1 MSKADGSL
9 VFSTN
14 IDNSKAA
21 KKLEELQ
28 KKIADVE
35 KEIEEK
41 QTNRNAIM
49 EDLEAAKK
57 EAIEAQ
63 NAVDMLNKALDESR
77 EITSVKGDSVSPQEY
92 LDAVDQQEQLT
103 AQLKEKSQILAACEK
118 TAQRL
123 AAQDEK
129 AVIALE
135 KSEKKL
141 DKMQRKAGE
150 LTEEI
155 TSSSS
160 VMGRMKEATAKADQQ
175 MEKFAD
181 HIKNLAKRV
190 FVFSLITSALRSM
203 RTWFGNVIKSNKEA
217 TAAIAKLKGALLT
230 LIQPLVNVI
239 IPALTTFVNLLT
251 KVVNAAARVLSG
263 IFGTT
268 AAESAKA
275 AEALYN
281 QTEALDSTGDA
292 AKKASKSLAN
302 FDEINSLDDNSDSSS
317 GSSDSSIAPDFSGV
331 VSGGLSSVAE
341 LFVGIALVALGA
353 VLTFS
358 GASIPVGLAMMV
370 AGGMMVYS
378 AVTEDPAAIQE
389 ALSGGLGTA
398 LSVIGPFIAILGVV
412 LLAFGHIGIG
422 IAMLLAG
429 VSIFAIGETSQ
440 EEDLATSL
448 VENLKAV
455 ASAIGPII
463 GIIGVAVMCLANIG
477 LGLAMIV
484 AGAALFG
491 VGNADYN
498 EGTLGETIVGI
509 LSDTLKVVGILIA
522 VVGLA
527 CLCYGMIPLGLGM
540 IIAGVSIFAVSE
552 VLANWQLLS
561 TDLVTALMNVLNTVG
576 PYIALIGLL
585 LLFVPGMQAWGIG
598 MLVAGIAM
606 WGVSEIYLNWDSILE
621 KIRDA
626 WEGIKRFWNENIAP
640 IFTAEW
646 WGNLAKKAIN
656 GFLSVLESGI
666 NLALKGAAALVN
678 GIIDLINIIPGID
691 IAPVDWGHVQL
702 PRLAQGAVIP
712 PNREFLAV
720 LGDQKSGTNIEAP
733 LETIVQ
739 AFRQAL
745 SEQGG
750 GGGRSQT
757 VILQLDRRELGRAVL
772 DVGTQESARVG
783 LKLT

>member
-1 MSKADGSL
+1 MSKFDGSIT
-9 VFSTN
+9 VAVN
-14 IDNSKAA
+14 ADDSKAVA
-21 KKLEELQ
+21 ELNKVEQKIKKLETEYNKLSAERDAATQSARQQEIILDREMALLQ
-28 KKIADVE
+28 E
-35 KEIEEK
+35 M
-41 QTNRNAIM
+41 RNAPKGTY
-49 EDLEAAKK
+49 E
-57 EAIEAQ
+57 
-63 NAVDMLNKALDESR
+63 KA
-77 EITSVKGDSVSPQEY
+77 EIAEQAERVRALRAEYNSTERSVERM
-92 LDAVDQQEQLT
+92 T
-103 AQLKEKSQILAACEK
+103 AQMGK
-118 TAQRL
+118 TSGKI
-123 AAQDEK
+123 DEAK
-129 AVIALE
+129 T
-135 KSEKKL
+135 
-141 DKMQRKAGE
+141 RAGE
-150 LTEEI
+150 LTERI

-160 VMGRMKEATAKADQQ
+160 AMSRMKNATAEADKK

-181 HIKNLAKRV
+181 RVKNLAKRV

-230 LIQPLVNVI
+230 LVQPLVNVI
-239 IPALTTFVNLLT
+239 VPALTTFVNLLT
-251 KVVNAAARVLSG
+251 NVVNAAARVLSG

-268 AAESAKA
+268 AEGSAKS

-281 QTEALDSTGDA
+281 QTKALDSTGAA

-370 AGGMMVYS
+370 AGGMLVYES
-378 AVTEDPAAIQE
+378 ITSDPTVAQKLVSSGLDLVILVVGAALLAIGAILTFSGASIPLGIALMAMGALSLAAAVTLNWGAISSFISENITEILLLVSGALLAIGAVLALTGVNLPLGIALMAAGAATLMAAAIINMDAINE
-389 ALSGGLGTA
+389 ALQGPIGAIVALVSGALLVLG
-398 LSVIGPFIAILGVV
+398 AILTFTGANIP
-412 LLAFGHIGIG
+412 LGIG
-422 IAMLLAG
+422 LLLAG
-429 VSIFAIGETSQ
+429 VVGLSKVATVNWDSIIEA
-440 EEDLATSL
+440 LR
-448 VENLKAV
+448 
-455 ASAIGPII
+455 GPIG
-463 GIIGVAVMCLANIG
+463 GIAA
-477 LGLAMIV
+477 IV
-484 AGAALFG
+484 GAALLVLG
-491 VGNADYN
+491 V
-498 EGTLGETIVGI
+498 I
-509 LSDTLKVVGILIA
+509 LLFTGA
-522 VVGLA
+522 G
-527 CLCYGMIPLGLGM
+527 IPLGLGLM
-540 IIAGVSIFAVSE
+540 AAGAVGLAAAIA
-552 VLANWQLLS
+552 
-561 TDLVTALMNVLNTVG
+561 
-576 PYIALIGLL
+576 P
-585 LLFVPGMQAWGIG
+585 
-598 MLVAGIAM
+598 
-606 WGVSEIYLNWDSILE
+606 NWDFILE
-621 KIRDA
+621 KIRGA
-626 WEGIKRFWNENIAP
+626 WRAIKEFWSENIAP

-678 GIIDLINIIPGID
+678 GIIGLINKIPGID

-750 GGGRSQT
+750 GGRSQT

-772 DVGTQESARVG
+772 DVGTQESTRIG
-783 LKLT
+783 TKLVY